1 MQEQNSISR
10 FHNQDADVS
19 ATLDFLKL
27 VLPPEGDHWY
37 VAAVFYGGKV
47 NHLWH
52 RDRRSLG
59 SCLLE
64 ADRSGATAYHACG
77 VYRARGAGRT
87 AKNSAGAS
95 SLWTDIDAGEGKQF
109 DTANSAHDAMVDF
122 CNAVGLP
129 QPLYVC
135 SGYGIHAYWPL
146 GVVLDPETWKR
157 YAAGLAALLRQHGI
171 RNERT
176 TDIASILR
184 PPGTHNRKRGVVGVA
199 VIDHQGNLPYDI
211 QQLGLLD
218 VGPAKKNTTTA
229 AVNGHS
235 IAGRLGSISATGPR
249 YSSKALNGCAQLRDP
264 SRDHRGYLP
273 EPLWH
278 LGLGVFAF
286 IEGDGDQA
294 AHEWSSDDDR
304 YDENQTQRR
313 LDRLRATTSGATTC
327 ARFHQ
332 ENPEMCEACP
342 YWQTI
347 KSPIAL
353 CRRNEPSGG
362 VPTSP
367 TATHVVPSSQ
377 SGDAELDVEI
387 RRLSGLAP
395 ALYEHE
401 RKLVADKF
409 GIRTTVLDKLVNRVR
424 DNGADERQGHA
435 LQLTEVEPWPEP
447 VDGGELLHDIVREI
461 RRYVV
466 MPEDDAIT
474 AALWV
479 LHSYIFD
486 VFTCTPRLCITSPE
500 KGCGKTTLLDVISCL
515 INRSLAAVDVTGA
528 AIFRTIEALQPTVL
542 FDEADN
548 TFNRTANGNGNA
560 SDILA
565 ILNSGHRFGGQVI
578 RTVGD
583 DHEPRVFRTHAPV
596 VIALIGRAPGTL
608 DDRSVHIRLRR
619 KHSGER
625 ADRFRNDRTQP
636 LQSLARRAR
645 RWSEDRRPDVAV
657 RDPDMPEDMFNRAA
671 DNWRPLLA
679 IADVVGGD
687 WPTRARAAAV
697 HSAALEKDDGQRIM
711 LLADIRSIFQR
722 SEVDR
727 ISSDQLVTDLCQFEE
742 HPWLDYKRGNP
753 INKHQV
759 ARLLEHFGIRPE
771 PEAIRLENGERKRG
785 YLLSAFGDAFTRYL
799 PQQNVTT

>member
-1 MQEQNSISR
+1 MNGPYRLDQFER
-10 FHNQDADVS
+10 LLHVDVPHRS
-19 ATLDFLKL
+19 AASFL
-27 VLPPEGDHWY
+27 
-37 VAAVFYGGKV
+37 
-47 NHLWH
+47 
-52 RDRRSLG
+52 
-59 SCLLE
+59 
-64 ADRSGATAYHACG
+64 
-77 VYRARGAGRT
+77 
-87 AKNSAGAS
+87 
-95 SLWTDIDAGEGKQF
+95 
-109 DTANSAHDAMVDF
+109 
-122 CNAVGLP
+122 
-129 QPLYVC
+129 
-135 SGYGIHAYWPL
+135 
-146 GVVLDPETWKR
+146 
-157 YAAGLAALLRQHGI
+157 
-171 RNERT
+171 
-176 TDIASILR
+176 
-184 PPGTHNRKRGVVGVA
+184 
-199 VIDHQGNLPYDI
+199 
-211 QQLGLLD
+211 
-218 VGPAKKNTTTA
+218 
-229 AVNGHS
+229 NGHS
-235 IAGRLGSISATGPR
+235 VAGRLGSISATGPR
-249 YSSKALNGCAQLRDP
+249 YSSGALKGCAQLWDP
-264 SRDHRGYLP
+264 SADQRGYVP

-286 IEGDGDQA
+286 IEGDGDQV

-304 YDENQTQRR
+304 YVERQTQDR
-313 LDRLRATTSGATTC
+313 LDRIRLTTSGATTC

-332 ENPEMCEACP
+332 ENPETCEACQH
-342 YWQTI
+342 WQKI
-347 KSPIAL
+347 NSPIAL
-353 CRRNEPSGG
+353 CRRNNQTTAATRA
-362 VPTSP
+362 VP
-367 TATHVVPSSQ
+367 ASQ

-387 RRLSGLAP
+387 RRLAGLPP

-401 RKLVADKF
+401 RKVIAEKF
-409 GIRTTVLDKLVNRVR
+409 DIRTTVLDKLVDSVR

-447 VDGGELLHDIVREI
+447 VDGDELLHDIVREV

-486 VFTCTPRLCITSPE
+486 VFTCTPRLCISSPE

-515 INRSLAAVDVTGA
+515 INRPLAAVDVTGA

-583 DHEPRVFRTHAPV
+583 DHEPRIFRTHAPV
-596 VIALIGRAPGTL
+596 VIALIGGAPGTL

-711 LLADIRSIFQR
+711 LLADIRSIFQM

-753 INKHQV
+753 II
-759 ARLLEHFGIRPE
+759 EFGRSLSPFVSKMGREKEVIFCQRSKTLSPVTSHDE
-771 PEAIRLENGERKRG
+771 P
-785 YLLSAFGDAFTRYL
+785 
-799 PQQNVTT
+799 